1 MQTAVKSQS
10 STRRRSSRR
19 RLTSRHHRP
28 LFCRYVETSDALN
41 GVTKFWFDANGQAAV
56 LQDVKGNQIRATY
69 NAIGQRVSVNDP
81 NQGVSSFT
89 YNALGEVLSQTDARG
104 IVSNFT
110 YDKLGRKTKLTAT
123 SDANGDGTNDAII
136 DTWVYDP
143 IGAKGQLSVSKRT
156 INGATERQDTSA
168 FDSIYIRPITQTT
181 VQNTGGATTR
191 TYVTDVQY
199 DGYYGRVKAM
209 FMPNGEGEQF
219 IYNPHGYETE
229 QRNATSA
236 AVYRQVVSTNARG
249 QTTRELKG
257 FNLATDTVYWDD
269 GQVKQITHT
278 KNGVAIRQLNYA
290 YDVFGNVATQ
300 ALNNGLAGNTV
311 ENFAYDKLHRLTQST
326 RTGAASATV
335 SYGYDAAGNF
345 NFKSDFSTA
354 TGTPYNLAT
363 GGLGGGGAN
372 AVKSVALA
380 AGGTRS
386 YGYDA
391 SGNMTSDNAGFS
403 AIYDHAN
410 LATKLQKGAVTNY
423 FTYGPSNAKA
433 KQTGSDGTKA
443 YVGGYEDWVTAAQTK
458 VSLGNYA
465 QVTNGTGGRQ
475 LHYFLTDRLG
485 SVDAVTDSTGTL
497 IETRG
502 FDAFGAPRTGTWGDA
517 QQIASTAITPKGFT
531 SHEHLNSLKLIHMNG
546 RIYDYQLGRF
556 MGVDPFIQMP
566 TNSQSLNPYS
576 YIMNNPLSG
585 TDPTGYASNC
595 VGKDPDCT
603 KTPEPPKET
612 ASEKRWKMA
621 CGGYCQGSAKI
632 DGNGVGGRRENGA
645 NKQSNMSVAGHIA
658 ADILSNLQKEPLGAS
673 GGIATKSL
681 MGSSYMFP
689 IDNVSVTTDTDNIER
704 ISGNFD
710 IDGTAATSAIEHLRN
725 NFGNVSGKTESGQ
738 KWVLSFTFQIVDK
751 DGDVHFQWMTPSQE
765 KALIKDFSRQ
775 YGKKMD
781 GKQIIGSTRLGSNT
795 MLFNPLYKTVDSIA
809 AGWNITRSEAI
820 KVYDYT
826 RGSFAHEFSHG
837 AGMAHTPNSSNSMTS
852 YSSTRRVNFND
863 RARWCYLAT
872 ENQGCLQ

>member
-110 YDKLGRKTKLTAT
+110 YDKLGRKTKLAAT

-143 IGAKGQLSVSKRT
+143 TGAKGQLSVSKRT

-249 QTTRELKG
+249 QITRELKG

-443 YVGGYEDWVTAAQTK
+443 YVGSYEDWVTANQTK
-458 VSLGNYA
+458 VSLGKYA

-485 SVDAVTDSTGTL
+485 SVDAVTDSVGTL

-576 YIMNNPLSG
+576 YIMNNPLAG
-585 TDPTGYASNC
+585 TDPTGYQSVCA
-595 VGKDPDCT
+595 GKDPDCS

-612 ASEKRWKMA
+612 ASERRWKMA
-621 CGGYCQGSAKI
+621 CGGGYCQGSAKI
-632 DGNGVGGRRENGA
+632 DGNGVGGKKENGA
-645 NKQSNMSVAGHIA
+645 RGQSRISNTSKDAQLTGSSNKEVKGLEKLTATDQTSSKDKIKQQANDFLNSELALKAGVIDYTQNYTSKDDANIA
-658 ADILSNLQKEPLGAS
+658 AANKYLGAS
-673 GGIATKSL
+673 LATNREVLWHTYSTAPDKYYYVINAVFDEGVKIGISGSSIKADGLSLVSSGHTHWDGEENFSGTDWKGVLGVQPGSSSIDRVRLSNNSPSMYMANARGVLQETTPKAAHSKSL
-681 MGSSYMFP
+681 QTRPRP
-689 IDNVSVTTDTDNIER
+689 IPPESFSGREVTR
-704 ISGNFD
+704 
-710 IDGTAATSAIEHLRN
+710 AINR
-725 NFGNVSGKTESGQ
+725 
-738 KWVLSFTFQIVDK
+738 D
-751 DGDVHFQWMTPSQE
+751 
-765 KALIKDFSRQ
+765 
-775 YGKKMD
+775 
-781 GKQIIGSTRLGSNT
+781 
-795 MLFNPLYKTVDSIA
+795 YK
-809 AGWNITRSEAI
+809 
-820 KVYDYT
+820 
-826 RGSFAHEFSHG
+826 
-837 AGMAHTPNSSNSMTS
+837 P
-852 YSSTRRVNFND
+852 
-863 RARWCYLAT
+863 
-872 ENQGCLQ
+872 

>member
-1 MQTAVKSQS
+1 LMLQNRFKSH
-10 STRRRSSRR
+10 TTKRHRSSRR
-19 RLTSRHHRP
+19 RSCSAPHHRSHH
-28 LFCRYVETSDALN
+28 YVRKDRFNVYQHIFVSHFN
-41 GVTKFWFDANGQAAV
+41 N
-56 LQDVKGNQIRATY
+56 VKRA
-69 NAIGQRVSVNDP
+69 
-81 NQGVSSFT
+81 
-89 YNALGEVLSQTDARG
+89 
-104 IVSNFT
+104 
-110 YDKLGRKTKLTAT
+110 
-123 SDANGDGTNDAII
+123 
-136 DTWVYDP
+136 
-143 IGAKGQLSVSKRT
+143 
-156 INGATERQDTSA
+156 INHL
-168 FDSIYIRPITQTT
+168 
-181 VQNTGGATTR
+181 
-191 TYVTDVQY
+191 
-199 DGYYGRVKAM
+199 GRVKAM

-219 IYNPHGYETE
+219 IYNQHGYETE

-249 QTTRELKG
+249 QITRELKG

-311 ENFAYDKLHRLTQST
+311 ESFAYDKLHRLTQST

-410 LATKLQKGAVTNY
+410 LATKLTRGAVTNY

-443 YVGGYEDWVTAAQTK
+443 YVGSYEDWVTAAQTK

-485 SVDAVTDSTGTL
+485 SVDAVTDSVGTL

-556 MGVDPFIQMP
+556 MGVDPFIQFP

-576 YIMNNPLSG
+576 YVLNNPLAG
-585 TDPTGYASNC
+585 TDPTGYAISCMMNDIC
-595 VGKDPDCT
+595 NLQNELYGQNGARNDIYK
-603 KTPEPPKET
+603 KF
-612 ASEKRWKMA
+612 
-621 CGGYCQGSAKI
+621 GLG
-632 DGNGVGGRRENGA
+632 GNGDKKQTEKSMVSTVKEGVKSFVSDAKALFNGEAAEKINVEMRSGKKSGLALALEDGIIGGSNA
-645 NKQSNMSVAGHIA
+645 NNETEAHRDLGR
-658 ADILSNLQKEPLGAS
+658 NLQT
-673 GGIATKSL
+673 TK
-681 MGSSYMFP
+681 
-689 IDNVSVTTDTDNIER
+689 VVAE
-704 ISGNFD
+704 
-710 IDGTAATSAIEHLRN
+710 
-725 NFGNVSGKTESGQ
+725 VSGKVVVAQAKDPLTYVGPAIAVVGALKAAVLIVKIGKAEEAVVDTTRVGRWMSKAEHEKMLASGKVQESFTGTTHVTNPANPATFMRQAKPGSNYVEFDVPTSSVKATSENGVSKILGPRTTES
-738 KWVLSFTFQIVDK
+738 
-751 DGDVHFQWMTPSQE
+751 
-765 KALIKDFSRQ
+765 
-775 YGKKMD
+775 
-781 GKQIIGSTRLGSNT
+781 RL
-795 MLFNPLYKTVDSIA
+795 
-809 AGWNITRSEAI
+809 AI
-820 KVYDYT
+820 KNGKPALQMPSCSNIQVC
-826 RGSFAHEFSHG
+826 GSK
-837 AGMAHTPNSSNSMTS
+837 
-852 YSSTRRVNFND
+852 
-863 RARWCYLAT
+863 
-872 ENQGCLQ
+872 